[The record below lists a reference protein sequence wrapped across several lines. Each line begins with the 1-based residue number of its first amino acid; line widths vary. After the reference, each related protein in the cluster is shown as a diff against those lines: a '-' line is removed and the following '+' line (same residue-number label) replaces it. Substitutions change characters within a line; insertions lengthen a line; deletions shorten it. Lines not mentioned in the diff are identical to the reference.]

1 MKDLFFFICFIL
13 IFLCAFSITSWSLIT
28 SASQVNWVY
37 SDDGQL
43 VNVTM
48 TLVRNSSWTWH
59 ILRDITQYGVWKIFG
74 QIDPIGRQT
83 MHSFQL
89 SSDLFVDGND
99 TYSNVAFILAIV
111 FVAIANI
118 LLLNVLIAL
127 FK

>member
-28 SASQVNWVY
+28 SASQVNWIY

-43 VNVTM
+43 VNVTV
-48 TLVRNSSWTWH
+48 TVLRNSSWTWH
-59 ILRDITQYGVWKIFG
+59 ILRDITHYGVWKVFG
-74 QIDPIGRQT
+74 QIDPIGRYRI
-83 MHSFQL
+83 HSQQFY
-89 SSDLFVDGND
+89 SYLFVEGTD
-99 TYSNVAFILAIV
+99 TYSNVAFILAII